1 MNIAILHFN
10 RLFFSEGDIVEFTM
24 FFFDQ
29 FHIMEQGTNSWT
41 NIFTCIH
48 IYVY

>member
-24 FFFDQ
+24 FFLTSF
-29 FHIMEQGTNSWT
+29 I
-41 NIFTCIH
+41 
-48 IYVY
+48 